1 MNEAIE
7 RRDDDMTIVSF
18 EVEISAPI
26 QEVFALLTTN
36 TGLAK

>member
-26 QEVFALLTTN
+26 
-36 TGLAK
+36 

>member
-26 QEVFALLTTN
+26 RKFLLY
-36 TGLAK
+36 